1 MAILSPLHLEGWEI
15 GRAPPLPVS
24 RTFWIISHTLPSTPS
39 PLPPL
44 PNPFPSSSSPP
55 FYLFLSA
62 QGSPPPLC
70 TCPSGMAAVEV
81 PHLMRAGCCTSS

>member
-55 FYLFLSA
+55 FYFFLSA
-62 QGSPPPLC
+62 RGSLPPC
-70 TCPSGMAAVEV
+70 AHVRQAWQQSKYRT
-81 PHLMRAGCCTSS
+81 